1 MGTLQTTTLVVRLAI
16 AVAVVGALLWF
27 VIRPLLRA
35 WQQQPD
41 AERLMPKLPPLP
53 EEELQIPTDPAHRA
67 KPDRSEIIKQARA
80 DPMHTAMVLRQWIQ
94 EKKSQRP
101 R

>member
-1 MGTLQTTTLVVRLAI
+1 VGALQATSLIVRM
-16 AVAVVGALLWF
+16 AVAAGVIGALLWF
-27 VIRPLLRA
+27 VVRPLWHA

-41 AERLMPKLPPLP
+41 AERLMPKLPPPP
-53 EEELQIPTDPAHRA
+53 EEELQIPVDPEHRP
-67 KPDRSEIIKQARA
+67 KPDRSEIIRQARA

-94 EKKSQRP
+94 EKKAQRS